1 MGAVR
6 GKALRQRFDDP
17 ARGCDRNAPVGECG
31 EIFRAG
37 QGMNSQ
43 LIASAVIGA
52 VGLAAGTTLA
62 VLAHRRRIVTAP
74 NVGPGFAGVVVQ
86 GRF

>member
-1 MGAVR
+1 MPT
-6 GKALRQRFDDP
+6 LRLTFDSYNL
-17 ARGCDRNAPVGECG
+17 AAPTGECG

-37 QGMNSQ
+37 QWMNSQ
-43 LIASAVIGA
+43 LIAGAVIGA

-62 VLAHRRRIVTAP
+62 VLAHRRRTTLTP
-74 NVGPGFAGVVVQ
+74 SVGRDFAGVVVQ